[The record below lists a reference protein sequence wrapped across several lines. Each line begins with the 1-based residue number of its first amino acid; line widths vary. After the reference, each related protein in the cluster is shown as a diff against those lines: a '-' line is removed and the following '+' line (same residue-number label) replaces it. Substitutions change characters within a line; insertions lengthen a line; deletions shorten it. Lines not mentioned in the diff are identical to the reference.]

1 MQEDPFTQ
9 LGVPASFD
17 LDEAALTRAWL
28 AMSATLHPDRATDPG
43 NDSEIARRSAQV
55 NAARETLADPER
67 RANALLAKLSGPA
80 SDECK
85 DLSDGFLMDIF
96 EVREAMEEAVSSG
109 GEAARAQFEELASDR
124 RGAHIERVR
133 ELFTSVGDLPNGD
146 ALREIRIELN
156 AWRYIE
162 RMIEQLDV

>member
-109 GEAARAQFEELASDR
+109 DASDKEAFERIASDR
-124 RGAHIERVR
+124 RAGHIERVG
-133 ELFTSVGDLPNGD
+133 ELFVAFKSEPCDGTLH
-146 ALREIRIELN
+146 EIRVELN

-162 RMIEQLDV
+162 RMIESLD